1 MFYISLN
8 HSTLLMYVVHKVL
21 NGVFEVGRAN
31 DPLMNFYEF
40 EIIVAE
46 VLYSFNLH
54 YLILILIELF
64 EWEML
69 LL

>member
-21 NGVFEVGRAN
+21 NGVFEGGRAN

-46 VLYSFNLH
+46 V
-54 YLILILIELF
+54 
-64 EWEML
+64 
-69 LL
+69 